1 MPMASA
7 SMPADSDTLWNLAL
21 EHVCE
26 ARADQI
32 SKYGHTPES
41 DAQLP
46 VRQLAA
52 EVHDRAQGVL
62 DELTGHPA
70 PERLAIAYRR
80 MIRTAA
86 LAIAAAER
94 INLEIIKT
102 EEPLP

>member
-1 MPMASA
+1 
-7 SMPADSDTLWNLAL
+7 MPADHDLLWQAAL
-21 EHVCE
+21 EDVCT

-32 SKYGHTPES
+32 SKHGHTPES

-62 DELTGHPA
+62 DELTGNPA
-70 PERLAIAYRR
+70 PDRLAIAYRR

-86 LAIAAAER
+86 VAIAAAER
-94 INLEIIKT
+94 INLEIIKS